1 MNFESSLDFCFLSG
15 IKLVSYYNAADK
27 KGLDLH
33 GQSFSFKWNMHHKY
47 DVNSKDTSLAA
58 KGAPANRLQRRT
70 ACKIQNGRQGA
81 PIWQSGSENVSTP
94 RFLGV
99 PVNFC

>member
-33 GQSFSFKWNMHHKY
+33 GQSFSFKWNMHNKY
-47 DVNSKDTSLAA
+47 DVNSKDIFYIIDLDFFLKILRHKQMGTFCPLVL
-58 KGAPANRLQRRT
+58 PAH
-70 ACKIQNGRQGA
+70 
-81 PIWQSGSENVSTP
+81 PPHFS
-94 RFLGV
+94 F
-99 PVNFC
+99 